1 MLADECPSQSELEFL
16 IEQRLSKEID
26 IILGNMCIKCL
37 FLKKFN
43 FLLNVHHSVNGE
55 LPP

>member
-1 MLADECPSQSELEFL
+1 MSLVDRTEYL
-16 IEQRLSKEID
+16 IEQRLSKKFD

-43 FLLNVHHSVNGE
+43 FLLNVRHSDNGE
-55 LPP
+55 LKMCHRK